1 MSLDIR
7 ENIIKNFKGNTKN
20 EIRETIAIAT
30 SGKDELILPGL
41 GVLFE
46 IVWNELPEE
55 KQDELINIIHNKIN

>member
-20 EIRETIAIAT
+20 EIRETIATAT